1 MTAPARSPGA
11 FRRRFTHWRLRTRS
25 AKWIRNGRV
34 PGTSGYSAARWGAI
48 ERGLSERPQQGYG
61 YHDAGI
67 DERVVE
73 YPWALHRLRERW
85 VPGTP
90 ILDAGSAL
98 NHPSILAHCRRE
110 GLRPISVVTLHYE
123 GHAEVSDEVRYEF
136 SDLRQL
142 PYRDGWFSS
151 VVCLSTLEHVGM
163 DNRMYGD
170 TAGTSS
176 DPTRE
181 VGHVLQELRRVTQA
195 GGVLLLSV
203 PFGKRD
209 DRGWFR
215 ILDADDLQVLTQS
228 PDWRVDRSQI
238 FHATAEGWRECA
250 IADAAS
256 AGYNEPRSE
265 KRAGAR
271 TAPPWVSAAE
281 AIALVELTAV

>member
-1 MTAPARSPGA
+1 MTAPSGRVGA
-11 FRRRFTHWRLRTRS
+11 FRRHLTQWRRRTRS

-34 PGTSGYSAARWGAI
+34 PGASGYSAARWGAI
-48 ERGLSERPQQGYG
+48 ERALSEQHHEDFG
-61 YHDAGI
+61 YHDAGL

-73 YPWALHRLRERW
+73 YPWAFHRLRERW
-85 VPGTP
+85 APGTP

-98 NHPSILAHCRRE
+98 NHSPILAYCRRE
-110 GLRPISVVTLHYE
+110 ELRPISVVTLHYE
-123 GHAEVSDEVRYEF
+123 GHAEVSDDVRYEF
-136 SDLRQL
+136 SDLRRL
-142 PYRDGWFSS
+142 PYRDAWFSS

-170 TAGTSS
+170 AAHASS
-176 DPTRE
+176 NPTLE
-181 VGHVLQELRRVTQA
+181 VRQVLQELRRVTQP

-215 ILDADDLQVLTQS
+215 IFDADDLQPLMQS
-228 PDWRVDRSQI
+228 PDWRVDHSRI
-238 FHATAEGWRECA
+238 VRATEEGWRECA

-265 KRAGAR
+265 QRAGAR
-271 TAPPWVSAAE
+271 TGPAWVSAAE
-281 AIALVELTAV
+281 AIALVELSAV

>member
-1 MTAPARSPGA
+1 VPGA
-11 FRRRFTHWRLRTRS
+11 
-25 AKWIRNGRV
+25 
-34 PGTSGYSAARWGAI
+34 SGYSAARWGAI
-48 ERGLSERPQQGYG
+48 ERGLTEKSHQGYG
-61 YHDAGI
+61 YHDAGL

-73 YPWALHRLRERW
+73 YPWALQRLRERW
-85 VPGTP
+85 TPGTP

-98 NHPSILAHCRRE
+98 NHPPILAHCRRA

-123 GHAEVSDEVRYEF
+123 GHAEVSDDVRYEF

-142 PYRDGWFSS
+142 PYRDAWFSS

-163 DNRMYGD
+163 DNRIYGD
-170 TAGTSS
+170 TASTSA

-181 VGHVLQELRRVTQA
+181 VGRVLQELRRVTRP
-195 GGVLLLSV
+195 GGVLLVSV

-215 ILDADDLQVLTQS
+215 ILDAVDLEVFAQS
-228 PDWRVDRSQI
+228 PHWRVDDSRVVR
-238 FHATAEGWRECA
+238 ATEGGWRECA

-265 KRAGAR
+265 TRAGAR
-271 TAPPWVSAAE
+271 SAPPWISAAE
-281 AIALVELTAV
+281 AVALVELTAV